1 MELTINA
8 TPVDGD
14 LPFNDDEL
22 TTKVVEYLDNVTI
35 EIDGHDVTIDV
46 IGVN

>member
-1 MELTINA
+1 MEVTINA

-14 LPFNDDEL
+14 LPFTDDEL

-35 EIDGHDVTIDV
+35 EIDGHEVAVDV
-46 IGVN
+46 IGVS